1 MKAMARMNDKNT
13 KAEILEAYKQLENE
27 KNALDLQLKQLN
39 NNQPANVDKSEIAVQ
54 KLAIAEA
61 RKAMALTESKQK
73 MQGTIDNLILLQF
86 GFGAAVSELSE
97 KLTTEASKLGE
108 LQRTVGDEIQ
118 QLQELHSLEDVAEDT
133 LDNLIQQYEES
144 AKTFAGE
151 LSEQRETVE
160 QELLERRQAW
170 EKEQE
175 LQKLAVKERNE
186 NHQKARERDEEL
198 YDYDLNL
205 QRNLDIEEYQQR
217 QKRLYQE
224 IEEFQQEQEKQWAE
238 RETSISE
245 REKLYAEVKAKVE
258 AFPKELEANIK
269 NGKDNGRNIGNY
281 QAKVKADLS
290 AKDIEGQKQN
300 YELQIQGML
309 QTIQNQDAR
318 LASLSKQ
325 LDSAL
330 KQVQGLAVK
339 AIEGAS
345 NLSSLQAVREI
356 AIEQAKTQQK
366 TQKSAA
372 PSGPHPAPP
381 HPRP

>member
-1 MKAMARMNDKNT
+1 MARMNDKNT
-13 KAEILEAYKQLENE
+13 KAEILEAYKQLEQE
-27 KNALDLQLKQLN
+27 KNALDSQLKQLN
-39 NNQPANVDKSEIAVQ
+39 NDKSVNISQSEIAV
-54 KLAIAEA
+54 KELAIAEA
-61 RKAMALTESKQK
+61 RKAMGFTESKQK

-144 AKTFAGE
+144 AKTFSAE

-160 QELLERRQAW
+160 QELWERRQAW

-186 NHQKARERDEEL
+186 NHQKARQRDEEL
-198 YDYDLNL
+198 YAYDLNL

-238 RETSISE
+238 REKSISE

-330 KQVQGLAVK
+330 KQVQDLAVK

-366 TQKSAA
+366 NK
-372 PSGPHPAPP
+372 
-381 HPRP
+381 

>member
-1 MKAMARMNDKNT
+1 MNKKVSDKST
-13 KAEILEAYKQLENE
+13 KAEILEAYKEAAQEKAQLES
-27 KNALDLQLKQLN
+27 QIQQLN
-39 NNQPANVDKSEIAVQ
+39 ASPKQTPAPEKPIVEANKPMPLTQNQ
-54 KLAIAEA
+54 
-61 RKAMALTESKQK
+61 QK
-73 MQGTIDNLILLQF
+73 MQSTIDNLILLQF
-86 GFGAAVSELSE
+86 GFGGAVSELSE
-97 KLTTEASKLGE
+97 KLTSEAAKVEE
-108 LQRTVGDEIQ
+108 LRRTVDDEIQ
-118 QLQELHSLEDVAEDT
+118 QLQELHDLEDVAEDT

-175 LQKLAVKERNE
+175 LHKLAVKERNE
-186 NHQKARERDEEL
+186 NQQKARQRDEEL

-238 RETSISE
+238 REKSIAE

-309 QTIQNQDAR
+309 QTIQNQDER
-318 LASLSKQ
+318 IVSLSKQ

-330 KQVQGLAVK
+330 KQVQDLAVK

-345 NLSSLQAVREI
+345 NLSSFQAVREI

-366 TQKSAA
+366 NK
-372 PSGPHPAPP
+372 
-381 HPRP
+381 